1 MQSSKK
7 CGTFFAIL
15 LYPPSCRVFASNTD
29 LLNCPSH
36 VAEKIAKSYV
46 TVWAVVLVGGV
57 AREEEAAHVEGGST
71 GGEDGRKSL
80 GRFGIAASYR
90 AGGPPWCV
98 VVWLGASSFG
108 WARFARRGR

>member
-7 CGTFFAIL
+7 CGTVFALL

-71 GGEDGRKSL
+71 GGQMAGKAWAAL
-80 GRFGIAASYR
+80 G
-90 AGGPPWCV
+90 
-98 VVWLGASSFG
+98 
-108 WARFARRGR
+108 